1 MTSRLASRHARHHTN
16 HGYPATDQP
25 RTSPPFITT
34 KIPANLRIP
43 IQYQTRPSP
52 ANMPTTRRKAT
63 GTPASRS
70 KTKAAANQ
78 AKLTFHGRVSKP
90 GVASDTPEKKAAA
103 LKADKLESPA
113 PEAADIHVEEDTQQ
127 TTSADS
133 SLLEDEEAVEA
144 VVDDAP
150 VDPDEALA
158 REVDEDRIKS
168 YWEEKEE
175 VMGAP
180 RVHLKEPSLHEKL
193 LRQWDIDNRYGV
205 SFFFEIYPAY
215 FNTCNCYILT

>member
-1 MTSRLASRHARHHTN
+1 
-16 HGYPATDQP
+16 
-25 RTSPPFITT
+25 
-34 KIPANLRIP
+34 
-43 IQYQTRPSP
+43 
-52 ANMPTTRRKAT
+52 MPTTRRKAT

-133 SLLEDEEAVEA
+133 SLLEDEEAAEA
-144 VVDDAP
+144 AVDAP

-158 REVDEDRIKS
+158 REVDEDRIQS
-168 YWEEKEE
+168 YWEEKEQ

-180 RVHLKEPSLHEKL
+180 RVHLKGSSLHEKL
-193 LRQWDIDNRYGV
+193 LRQWDVDNRYGV
-205 SFFFEIYPAY
+205 SFSFEIYPTLL
-215 FNTCNCYILT
+215 NTCNCCILT